1 MKHQKFLTRCALFIL
16 SLIFTIACANSN
28 PTTSNTSSNTTANST
43 SEPIILGYSNW
54 VGWLPWAIAESEN
67 LFEAN
72 GVNVELK
79 WFDSAL
85 ASVEAMVAGQLDAN
99 SQTLNETIT
108 FAPKAV
114 NGQSVVLVN
123 DNSAGNDKIVA
134 AKDVNS
140 ITDLKEKKVAVEEGI
155 VGDFLL
161 SLALEENGLSK
172 SDVQTVNM
180 ETGAATAS
188 FSAGQVDAVVA
199 WVPFTLTALRRE
211 GSKELISSKDFP
223 GAIPDLLVTSQK
235 LIDEKPEQVQAIVK
249 TWFDTLDWIAANTE
263 RANEIM
269 AKRSGVT
276 VEELQSFQAGVN
288 FFTPEENLEAFSSG
302 NNMKHLPFAAEEIAY
317 FVVDAGFLP
326 EVPKLESLLNDS
338 FVKAYVENR

>member
-1 MKHQKFLTRCALFIL
+1 MKPRQFFTICALFL
-16 SLIFTIACANSN
+16 SSLILTVSCSISNSAPNAPSDTDANL
-28 PTTSNTSSNTTANST
+28 SSK
-43 SEPIILGYSNW
+43 PIVIGYSNW
-54 VGWLPWAIAESEN
+54 VGWLPWAVAESEN

-108 FAPKAV
+108 FGSKAV
-114 NGQSVVLVN
+114 NGKTIVLVN

-134 AKDVNS
+134 AEGINS
-140 ITDLKEKKVAVEEGI
+140 VTDLQGKKVAVEEGI

-161 SLALEENGLSK
+161 NLALKQKGLSK
-172 SDVQTVNM
+172 DDVQTVNM

-188 FSAGQVDAVVA
+188 FTAGQVDAVVA
-199 WVPFTLTALRRE
+199 WVPFTLTALKRE

-223 GAIPDLLVTSQK
+223 GAIPDLLVASQT
-235 LIDEKPEQVQAIVK
+235 LIEERPDDVQAIIK
-249 TWFDTLDWIAANTE
+249 TWFDTLEWIANNRD

-269 AKRSGVT
+269 AERAGVT
-276 VEELQSFQAGVN
+276 VEDIQRFQAGVN
-288 FFTPEENLEAFSSG
+288 FFTPEENLAAFSPG
-302 NNMKHLPFAAEEIAY
+302 NNMKHLPYATERISE
-317 FVVDAGFLP
+317 FVADAGFLP
-326 EVPKLESLLNDS
+326 EVPKLKSLLSDR
-338 FVKAYVENR
+338 FVRAYIEN